1 MRLARV
7 VGNLVATIK
16 HPLYKG
22 HKIFLVQPVD
32 KDGNDTGDSF
42 VAVDF
47 VQAGIGDF
55 VLVIKEGG
63 ASRMV
68 FGYRYS
74 PVHAVIVGF
83 VDEIQK
89 EDGCWN
95 PAEIFL
101 NQDLQD

>member
-1 MRLARV
+1 MRIARV
-7 VGNLVATIK
+7 VGNIAATIK
-16 HPLYKG
+16 HDHYRG
-22 HKIFLVQPVD
+22 HKIMLVQPVD
-32 KDGNDTGDSF
+32 EGGNNAGDSF

-68 FGYRYS
+68 FGYEDS

-83 VDEIQK
+83 IDEIQTGK
-89 EDGCWN
+89 RGS
-95 PAEIFL
+95 IVKL
-101 NQDLQD
+101 I